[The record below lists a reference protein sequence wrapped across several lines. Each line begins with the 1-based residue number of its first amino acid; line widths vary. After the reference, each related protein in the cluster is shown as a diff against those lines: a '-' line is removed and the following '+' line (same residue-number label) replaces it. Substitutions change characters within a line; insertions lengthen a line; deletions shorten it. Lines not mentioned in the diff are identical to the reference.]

1 MKKML
6 IYRYGGK
13 FMVENLFERET
24 QYFCSSETIL
34 TALEEILST
43 GDFNEKESEVIVLEF
58 VKQMNQNDEMMPLLL
73 INTVLMRL
81 SNDIQNDKLA
91 YLYEKLSTISH
102 NG

>member
-1 MKKML
+1 
-6 IYRYGGK
+6 
-13 FMVENLFERET
+13 MVENLFEGET

-43 GDFNEKESEVIVLEF
+43 GDFNEKESEIIVLEF